1 MAQPT
6 WAQTMK
12 LLDTATW
19 SKHPATQTVNFGVN
33 HVINVRS
40 LEFNDVTA
48 TINYR
53 DDDKV
58 YVAGKLTY
66 TVPGGTPCI
75 NTDIPMHFQDP
86 YKISD
91 DGAADGT
98 LLQPGVFNIADI
110 SMTVPQG
117 GIIENSTDE
126 IPILTTDADKT
137 IFDTFVN
144 FPLYISDSSAQYW
157 RINVSLSGT
166 TDKPSSFGVYP
177 VIFLRNTTKYSS
189 VFNSNTPY
197 LMFSFPISPTKSTF
211 SASFTDIVNFGGFN
225 AYLVSGQPHVGTR
238 IAIRACNI
246 YGEVQDFNITSLNV
260 QYTLEPVSRT

>member
-12 LLDTATW
+12 LFDTATW

-33 HVINVRS
+33 HAINVRS

-48 TINYR
+48 TITYR
-53 DDDKV
+53 DDDKA

-98 LLQPGVFNIADI
+98 LIQPGVFNIADI

-117 GIIENSTDE
+117 GVIETTSDIVDLDAGDTDVV
-126 IPILTTDADKT
+126 
-137 IFDTFVN
+137 IFDTYTN

-157 RINVSLSGT
+157 RINVSLTGKTSEPT
-166 TDKPSSFGVYP
+166 LFGVYP
-177 VIFLRNTTKYSS
+177 VVMLNGTPKYSF
-189 VFNSNTPY
+189 VFNNINQFTVVANAKTLSNH
-197 LMFSFPISPTKSTF
+197 F
-211 SASFTDIVNFGGFN
+211 SASFTDIVHFSGLN
-225 AYLVSGQPHVGTR
+225 AYLITGQPYVPIR
-238 IAIRACNI
+238 ILVKANNDFVSAQNI
-246 YGEVQDFNITSLNV
+246 QISSVNV